1 MSRPVR
7 SSSPSEMF
15 APSRPTPGVVRRR
28 ALAIWPR
35 LDAAALRR
43 AGEDVDR
50 VASIIE
56 RRSSL
61 PRESIIGILRMPEVT
76 DDEAATWFG

>member
-1 MSRPVR
+1 MSRPER
-7 SSSPSEMF
+7 SI
-15 APSRPTPGVVRRR
+15 APSRSPAASPASRELLRRR

-35 LDAAALRR
+35 LDRAALRR

-50 VASIIE
+50 VASIVE